1 MSEARRSAHPRPET
15 LERRRRILSAAM
27 TTFGRKGY
35 NKGPLTEIA
44 DQVGM
49 THAGILHHFGSK
61 DQLLVEVLRYRDQT
75 DVEDLDEGHM
85 PYGIELF
92 RHLVRTAFANER
104 RPGLV
109 QTYAVLSAESV
120 TDDHPAR
127 AYFQERYDTLR
138 DDIVAAFR
146 LVCAERGI
154 AEPDTVDRA
163 AAGILAVL
171 DGLQVQ
177 WLLAPDDVELALA
190 SEFAIEALV
199 AAVVHPQPPEVATE
213 RPDR

>member
-1 MSEARRSAHPRPET
+1 
-15 LERRRRILSAAM
+15 
-27 TTFGRKGY
+27 
-35 NKGPLTEIA
+35 
-44 DQVGM
+44 
-49 THAGILHHFGSK
+49 
-61 DQLLVEVLRYRDQT
+61 
-75 DVEDLDEGHM
+75 
-85 PYGIELF
+85 
-92 RHLVRTAFANER
+92 
-104 RPGLV
+104 
-109 QTYAVLSAESV
+109 VLSAESV

-163 AAGILAVL
+163 AAGILAVM